1 MDILEGWR
9 VVEPFATVD
18 DLEAEWRPLS
28 ESEKDTARHRL
39 KTASTLI
46 RRMKPTIDEEAEQDE
61 VLKEVLTFVVCDM
74 VKASMNTAEVP
85 QGVTQFTNNT
95 GPFSQTMQLSN
106 PNENLF
112 FKKMHR
118 RLLGLDEESFTVDL
132 LGDPTHPGGLKTL
145 TREIWVSDGA

>member
-1 MDILEGWR
+1 M
-9 VVEPFATVD
+9 EPFATVE

-28 ESEKDTARHRL
+28 DGEKDTARHRL

-46 RRMKPTIDEEAEQDE
+46 RRMKPSIDDEAEHDE
-61 VLKEVLTFVVCDM
+61 VLQEVLTFVVCDM
-74 VKASMNTAEVP
+74 VKSSMSTAEVP
-85 QGVTQFTNNT
+85 QGVTQFTNST

-112 FKKMHR
+112 FKRMHR

-132 LGDPTHPGGLKTL
+132 LGTSKPKTGLKPVSG
-145 TREIWVSDGA
+145 EIWT